1 MTASAPECPAR
12 THSVW
17 PEGHLAIGSG
27 CRHHRD
33 VPDDEATQLML
44 ETLFDIRA
52 TVKEIHE
59 AVVEPE
65 DDDEETEED
74 A

>member
-1 MTASAPECPAR
+1 
-12 THSVW
+12 
-17 PEGHLAIGSG
+17 
-27 CRHHRD
+27 
-33 VPDDEATQLML
+33 ML
-44 ETLFDIRA
+44 EALFDIKA
-52 TVKEIHE
+52 AVYDIHE

>member
-1 MTASAPECPAR
+1 MADA
-12 THSVW
+12 
-17 PEGHLAIGSG
+17 
-27 CRHHRD
+27 
-33 VPDDEATQLML
+33 EATQLML

-52 TVKEIHE
+52 AVYETHD

>member
-1 MTASAPECPAR
+1 
-12 THSVW
+12 
-17 PEGHLAIGSG
+17 
-27 CRHHRD
+27 

-59 AVVEPE
+59 AVVEPK

>member
-1 MTASAPECPAR
+1 MADA
-12 THSVW
+12 
-17 PEGHLAIGSG
+17 
-27 CRHHRD
+27 
-33 VPDDEATQLML
+33 EATQLML

-52 TVKEIHE
+52 VVYEIRD

>member
-1 MTASAPECPAR
+1 VAGRDVLTAGED
-12 THSVW
+12 
-17 PEGHLAIGSG
+17 GG
-27 CRHHRD
+27 HHRN
-33 VPDDEATQLML
+33 VEDDEATTLML
-44 ETLFDIRA
+44 ETLFHLK
-52 TVKEIHE
+52 VKVDEIHE

>member
-12 THSVW
+12 AHSLGLR
-17 PEGHLAIGSG
+17 GHLAVESG
-27 CRHHRD
+27 CGHHRD
-33 VPDDEATQLML
+33 VPDDEATQPML
-44 ETLFDIRA
+44 ESLFDIRA

-65 DDDEETEED
+65 DDDEKTEED